1 MQQDVKFN
9 KKQWTIMGDIE
20 YPYRDIMLKDL
31 VKNHK
36 LLGITYK
43 QLIDSLGSPNDYDN
57 RDDTV
62 RYDIVVEWG
71 WGFSATPVGGKILNL
86 NLSSDSVVTSYK
98 ISEWKHE

>member
-36 LLGITYK
+36 LFGITYK
-43 QLIDSLGSPNDYDN
+43 QLIDSLESLNDYDN

-98 ISEWKHE
+98 IFEWKHE